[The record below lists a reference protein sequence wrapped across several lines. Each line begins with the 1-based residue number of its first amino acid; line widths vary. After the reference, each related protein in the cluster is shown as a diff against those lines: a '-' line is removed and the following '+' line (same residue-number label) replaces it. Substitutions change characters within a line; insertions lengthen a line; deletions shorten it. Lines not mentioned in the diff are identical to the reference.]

1 MLMNSLEEE
10 SMTYLQNYLNDF
22 LNLIETT
29 FENFFGIWK
38 PSNISKER
46 KIELDIKVHH
56 KREKN
61 RAQVVMK
68 SLED

>member
-29 FENFFGIWK
+29 FENFFGI
-38 PSNISKER
+38 
-46 KIELDIKVHH
+46 
-56 KREKN
+56 
-61 RAQVVMK
+61 
-68 SLED
+68 